1 MTPFPFRGSLTCALL
16 LAGGTLFSACGAL
29 ADPPAPAAA
38 PAPAWH
44 LKALDGSDLR
54 AEDFKGKVVVLDFW
68 APWCGPCK
76 QEIPGY
82 VDLQKKYGADGLVVI
97 GVVYDAEPLATIQK
111 SVAEN
116 KISYRVALGNDD
128 IENAFG
134 GMDSIPTTFL
144 IDRDGIL
151 RDRKVGSVAEA
162 EYQKRILRWLK
173 PADPKD

>member
-1 MTPFPFRGSLTCALL
+1 V
-16 LAGGTLFSACGAL
+16 
-29 ADPPAPAAA
+29 
-38 PAPAWH
+38 
-44 LKALDGSDLR
+44 R
-54 AEDFKGKVVVLDFW
+54 A
-68 APWCGPCK
+68 CK

-134 GMDSIPTTFL
+134 GMDSIPTTFSSTATAYCGTA
-144 IDRDGIL
+144 R
-151 RDRKVGSVAEA
+151 SVRSPRPNTRSESCAG
-162 EYQKRILRWLK
+162 
-173 PADPKD
+173 